1 MQLGLLLLSR
11 SIAVVSSY
19 GSACSRRYLSANS
32 FVVDSLELNVRESEM
47 DSQTEVARSEYNKGF
62 TDASI
67 EVNGVAKS
75 YGPVVALKGLSFQLT
90 SGEKCA
96 LLGPNGAGKSTTL
109 KLLVGLLKPSQG
121 EVKVGGLDPSSTEAR
136 KILGYLPED
145 ASPYRTLSV
154 RENLEYVG
162 ALREV
167 ENLKERVET
176 LLDTLTLREYERAK
190 VGRLSR
196 GNTQKLALALSI
208 IHSPN
213 ILLLDEPLNYLD
225 IPTQEN
231 VISLLNEQKN
241 CTELVS
247 THIMSVAGRLT
258 DHVIMISRGAVVWT
272 GVISDLKKLGAE
284 NEPVEKIVARML
296 TSIA

>member
-1 MQLGLLLLSR
+1 MQTKVRNSEFF
-11 SIAVVSSY
+11 SIGFEQNYWAGVMNQAAVSTSGY
-19 GSACSRRYLSANS
+19 NS
-32 FVVDSLELNVRESEM
+32 E
-47 DSQTEVARSEYNKGF
+47 F

-67 EVNGVAKS
+67 QLNDVDKS
-75 YGPVVALKGLSFQLT
+75 YGKVVALKGLSFQLA
-90 SGEKCA
+90 SGQKCA

-109 KLLVGLLKPSQG
+109 KLLVGLLKPDRG
-121 EVKVGGLDPSSTEAR
+121 EVKVGGIDPSSTEAR

-154 RENLEYVG
+154 RENIEYIG

-167 ENLKERVET
+167 ENLKERIDF

-196 GNTQKLALALSI
+196 GNSQKLALALSI
-208 IHSPN
+208 IHSPK

-231 VISLLNEQKN
+231 VISMLNDEKTSTQ
-241 CTELVS
+241 LVS

-258 DHVIMISRGAVVWT
+258 DHVIIISHGAVVWT
-272 GVISDLKKLGAE
+272 GMISDLKKLGAE
-284 NEPVEKIVARML
+284 DEPVEKIVARML
-296 TSIA
+296 TRVA

>member
-1 MQLGLLLLSR
+1 MERKGRKLLT
-11 SIAVVSSY
+11 AVVT
-19 GSACSRRYLSANS
+19 N
-32 FVVDSLELNVRESEM
+32 
-47 DSQTEVARSEYNKGF
+47 QF
-62 TDASI
+62 TKKFSDASI
-67 EVNGVAKS
+67 DVNGVAKS
-75 YGPVVALKGLSFQLT
+75 YGPIVALKGLSFHLT

-109 KLLVGLLKPSQG
+109 KLLVGLLKPDQG
-121 EVKVGGLDPSSTEAR
+121 EVKVAGLDPPSQEAR
-136 KILGYLPED
+136 KISGYLPED

-167 ENLKERVET
+167 PNLKDRV
-176 LLDTLTLREYERAK
+176 DRVMDNLTLREYERAK

-196 GNTQKLALALSI
+196 GNAQKLALALAI
-208 IHSPN
+208 LHSPK

-225 IPTQEN
+225 IPTQER
-231 VISLLNEQKN
+231 VISLLNDDISSTQ
-241 CTELVS
+241 LVS
-247 THIMSVAGRLT
+247 THVMSVAGRLT

-272 GVISDLKKLGAE
+272 GEISDLKKLGSE

-296 TSIA
+296 TSVA

>member
-1 MQLGLLLLSR
+1 
-11 SIAVVSSY
+11 
-19 GSACSRRYLSANS
+19 
-32 FVVDSLELNVRESEM
+32 M
-47 DSQTEVARSEYNKGF
+47 DSQAVLASSVYNKGF

-109 KLLVGLLKPSQG
+109 KLLVGLLKPDQG
-121 EVKVGGLDPSSTEAR
+121 EAKVGGLDPSSAEAR
-136 KILGYLPED
+136 KIIGYLPED

-167 ENLKERVET
+167 ENLEERVET

>member
-1 MQLGLLLLSR
+1 MDR
-11 SIAVVSSY
+11 SAIS
-19 GSACSRRYLSANS
+19 
-32 FVVDSLELNVRESEM
+32 ESEI
-47 DSQTEVARSEYNKGF
+47 
-62 TDASI
+62 TDTSI
-67 EVNGVAKS
+67 EVNGVDKS
-75 YGPVVALKGLSFQLT
+75 YGPVAALKGLSFRLT

-109 KLLVGLLKPSQG
+109 KLLVGLLRPDRG
-121 EVKVGGLDPSSTEAR
+121 EVKVGGIDPSSTDAR

-167 ENLKERVET
+167 GNLRERVDF
-176 LLDTLTLREYERAK
+176 LLDTLTFREYERAK

-196 GNTQKLALALSI
+196 GNAQKLALSLSI
-208 IHSPN
+208 IHSPR

-231 VISLLNEQKN
+231 VISMLNDEKASTQ
-241 CTELVS
+241 LVS

-258 DHVIMISRGAVVWT
+258 DHVIIISRGAVVWT

-296 TSIA
+296 TRVA